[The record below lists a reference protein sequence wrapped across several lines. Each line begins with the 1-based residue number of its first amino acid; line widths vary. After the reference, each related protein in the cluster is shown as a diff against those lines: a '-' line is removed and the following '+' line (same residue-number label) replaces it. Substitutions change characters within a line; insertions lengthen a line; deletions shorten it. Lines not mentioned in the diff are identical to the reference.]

1 MKKKKKR
8 SFWRKTPKEEIC
20 QRRRFR
26 FLSKRGILENPIEIE
41 GINYIV
47 MTKRKEKKL
56 RIKLLRGIEII
67 GKNKIENLDF
77 VDYENYSQEKERII
91 KWFIRA
97 IPYDNRYYDNYYK
110 TVSDFIAFVIEFA
123 IPPEY

>member
-1 MKKKKKR
+1 MKKR

-26 FLSKRGILENPIEIE
+26 FLSKRGILETPIEID

-56 RIKLLRGIEII
+56 KIKLLKGIEII
-67 GKNKIENLDF
+67 GKNEIENLENYSQ
-77 VDYENYSQEKERII
+77 DYENYSQEQERII
-91 KWFIRA
+91 NWFIRLV
-97 IPYDNRYYDNYYK
+97 PYDNHYYDNYYK
-110 TVSDFIAFVIEFA
+110 TVSDFIRFVINVA